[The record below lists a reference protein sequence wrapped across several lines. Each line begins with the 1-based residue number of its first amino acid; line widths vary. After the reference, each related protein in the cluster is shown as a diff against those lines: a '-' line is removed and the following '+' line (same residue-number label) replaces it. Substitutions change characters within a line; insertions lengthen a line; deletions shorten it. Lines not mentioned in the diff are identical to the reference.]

1 MEAFPFVSEIVSVL
15 TELWSMPEERRVEAP
30 GFDAAMEMWGTINE
44 AMQSQAMEPGFLEE
58 FQKSPERMGYDLES
72 RLKYMLW
79 GNVDLTELLQRQLD
93 NYKASSVASGTAT
106 SAIAF
111 SMSSRSGDGQPEIAP
126 VRPMAPFSSAGMFK
140 VSAAFFASA

>member
-30 GFDAAMEMWGTINE
+30 GFDAAMGMWGTINE

-79 GNVDLTELLQRQLD
+79 GNQDLADLLQKQLD
-93 NYKASSVASGTAT
+93 GYKETSVASGTVTITRGDAT
-106 SAIAF
+106 LVGPNAQVQQETNI
-111 SMSSRSGDGQPEIAP
+111 DLDNIDLN
-126 VRPMAPFSSAGMFK
+126 K
-140 VSAAFFASA
+140 YIKK